1 MASITPEICGTSAP
15 TSIRASCRCY
25 RRGSLVP
32 PPIFVPKADAD
43 GNDIAGV
50 RLPEVTVPVA
60 TYTGW
65 ALRADGL
72 DNCDAVGQRIA
83 FARTKA
89 ERLAAGDPRPSLE
102 ERYVDHGAYVSA
114 VTAPLGLSR
123 PSASSSTRTSPPAAA
138 CP

>member
-1 MASITPEICGTSAP
+1 V
-15 TSIRASCRCY
+15 
-25 RRGSLVP
+25 VP
-32 PPIFVPKADAD
+32 PRLVGAPYPVFVPKADTD

-50 RLPEVTVPVA
+50 VPVA

-72 DNCDAVGQRIA
+72 DGCDAAGQKIA

-102 ERYVDHGAYVSA
+102 ERYVDHGVYVSA
-114 VTAPLGLSR
+114 VTRAALALKAER
-123 PSASSSTRTSPPAAA
+123 FLLEEDVAAA
-138 CP
+138 TTAAQAASVP